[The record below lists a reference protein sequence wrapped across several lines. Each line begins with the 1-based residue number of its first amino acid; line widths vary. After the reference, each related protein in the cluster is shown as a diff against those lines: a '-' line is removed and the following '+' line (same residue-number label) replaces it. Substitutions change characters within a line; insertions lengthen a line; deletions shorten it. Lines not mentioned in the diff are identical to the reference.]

1 MINAKVVIDSA
12 ETVNK
17 FPQFIKG
24 EYGFDIKITPV
35 DEDGATYVLTDEVV
49 TLIFRNI
56 NGTALSTE
64 ASVSYA
70 DSVITYTTVE
80 ADFAVTGIYEATL
93 QIAKAGTKTRE
104 INLGTFAVFDA

>member
-12 ETVNK
+12 ELVNK
-17 FPQFIKG
+17 LPQFIKG

-35 DEDGATYVLTDEVV
+35 DEEGKLYELTDEVV
-49 TLIFRNI
+49 TLFFRNI
-56 NGTALSTE
+56 NGTGFSTE
-64 ASVSYA
+64 AIVTYT

-80 ADFAVTGIYEATL
+80 ADFAETGIYEATL
-93 QIAKAGTKTRE
+93 QLAKSGTKTRE